1 MHLRDNVSGN
11 RKLQQLLCCVV
22 VFLWTFTSCVLS
34 ISVLSDRRMDASL
47 FAQGNDW
54 FDSWALQ
61 GKSEREFRKS
71 CENQAELFI
80 DNLKQ
85 TVQLTEPQESKIRLA
100 AQGDIHRFFVQVAEA
115 RYKTRNMQ
123 PNNQQV
129 NEISRIISPI
139 QQVVQKGLL
148 NEQSLFESTVNQVL
162 DDQQRERWSV
172 AKEKHV
178 ESLHRA
184 ILQLQLVQLEHC
196 MPLLAKQREK
206 LIDLT
211 LTRLKGKKV
220 DMQYRLYLIEYA
232 MYGIPTDKLNSFLDK
247 PQVEL
252 FQKRGAQA
260 MGWKSMLESAGVKF
274 DDEAKEM
281 PAEKNNEAG
290 AAGENGDPKK
300 KKDVDQEKK
309 QEEENQPQK
318 KADPASGN
326 IS

>member
-1 MHLRDNVSGN
+1 MHLKDNVFGN
-11 RKLQQLLCCVV
+11 CDLQRLLRCCV
-22 VFLWTFTSCVLS
+22 VFLWTFTSFALS
-34 ISVLSDRRMDASL
+34 LSYLSDRSRDRSL

-85 TVQLTEPQESKIRLA
+85 TVQLTDSQVNKIRLA

-139 QQVVQKGLL
+139 QQVAQKGLL
-148 NEQSLFESTVNQVL
+148 NEESLFESTVNKVL
-162 DDQQRERWSV
+162 DDQQLELWKA
-172 AKEKHV
+172 AKAKHI
-178 ESLHRA
+178 ESLYRA
-184 ILQLQLVQLEHC
+184 ILQLQLVQLEHH

-220 DMQYRLYLIEYA
+220 DMQYRFYLIEYA
-232 MYGIPTDKLNSFLDK
+232 MYGIPKETLNSFLDE
-247 PQVEL
+247 PQVEF
-252 FQKRGAQA
+252 FQKRGTQA
-260 MGWKSMLESAGVKF
+260 MGWKSMLESAGVKW
-274 DDEAKEM
+274 DDEVQDK
-281 PAEKNNEAG
+281 PAEPNKKPN
-290 AAGENGDPKK
+290 AAGENADPKK
-300 KKDVDQEKK
+300 NKEGEQEKK
-309 QEEENQPQK
+309 EDEENQPQK
-318 KADPASGN
+318 KADPASGA

>member
-1 MHLRDNVSGN
+1 MHFNDNVPGN
-11 RKLQQLLCCVV
+11 HNLQRCLRCSV
-22 VFLWTFTSCVLS
+22 VFLWTFITCAMSIAVLN
-34 ISVLSDRRMDASL
+34 DRSRDSLL

-85 TVQLTEPQESKIRLA
+85 TVQLTEPQANKIRLA

-123 PNNQQV
+123 PNNQQM

-139 QQVVQKGLL
+139 QQVAQKGLL
-148 NEQSLFESTVNQVL
+148 SEESLFESTVNQVL
-162 DDQQRERWSV
+162 DDEQRDLWKK
-172 AKEKHV
+172 AKEKHI
-178 ESLHRA
+178 ESLYRA
-184 ILQLQLVQLEHC
+184 ILQLQLVQLEHR

-220 DMQYRLYLIEYA
+220 DMQYRFYLIEYA
-232 MYGIPTDKLNSFLDK
+232 MYGIPADTLNSFLDK
-247 PQVEL
+247 PQVEF

-260 MGWKSMLESAGVKF
+260 MGWKSMLEGAGVTW
-274 DDEAKEM
+274 DDEVKEKPAENNKEAGVPDGNADPNKEKEDAKEKK
-281 PAEKNNEAG
+281 E
-290 AAGENGDPKK
+290 GEDT
-300 KKDVDQEKK
+300 
-309 QEEENQPQK
+309 QPQK
-318 KADPASGN
+318 KADPASGA

>member
-1 MHLRDNVSGN
+1 MHLEDNVFGN
-11 RKLQQLLCCVV
+11 CNLQRLLRCGI
-22 VFLWTFTSCVLS
+22 VFLWTFTIFALS
-34 ISVLSDRRMDASL
+34 LSYLSDRSRDVSL

-61 GKSEREFRKS
+61 GKSERELRKS

-85 TVQLTEPQESKIRLA
+85 TVQLTEPQANKIRLA
-100 AQGDIHRFFVQVAEA
+100 AQGDIHRFFIKVAEA

-129 NEISRIISPI
+129 NEISRIIAPI

-148 NEQSLFESTVNQVL
+148 NEESLFESTVNQVL
-162 DDQQRERWSV
+162 DDQQLELWKA
-172 AKEKHV
+172 AKEKHI
-178 ESLHRA
+178 ESLYRA
-184 ILQLQLVQLEHC
+184 ILQLQLVQLENH

-211 LTRLKGKKV
+211 LTRLKGKRV
-220 DMQYRLYLIEYA
+220 DMQYRFYLIEYA
-232 MYGIPTDKLNSFLDK
+232 MYGIPKDTLNSFLDE
-247 PQVEL
+247 PQVVF

-260 MGWKSMLESAGVKF
+260 MGWKSMLESAGVKW
-274 DDEAKEM
+274 DDEAKEK
-281 PAEKNNEAG
+281 PAENNREQ
-290 AAGENGDPKK
+290 GDPQGNADPNNKKEDANEKK
-300 KKDVDQEKK
+300 KGEDTE
-309 QEEENQPQK
+309 PQK
-318 KADPASGN
+318 KADPASGA